1 MEDFT
6 MAFPTQIKKPFSQLE
21 IGAQFYEGGERF
33 KKTDT
38 NIAWSIKNDVL
49 WKEWAFSEEICTVAD
64 FVEMI
69 PLMPLED
76 IEFRAERI
84 KPIINGKVV
93 DCPDLVSTAY
103 TWDPKF
109 KDEVLPELKVL
120 QTIRTYHGYGYYGF
134 FKPSIAE
141 VLAQIPGNLIQRVY
155 GFEIIQVPQTAEDLN
170 EHIEYVREG
179 FHLALT
185 RLYERA

>member
-1 MEDFT
+1 
-6 MAFPTQIKKPFSQLE
+6 MAYPTQIKKPFSQLE
-21 IGAQFYEGGERF
+21 IGTQFYECDERF
-33 KKTDT
+33 KKTSAH
-38 NIAWSIKNDVL
+38 IAWSIKNNVL

-64 FVEMI
+64 AIEMI
-69 PLMPLED
+69 PLMPLEE
-76 IEFRAERI
+76 IESRAERI

-120 QTIRTYHGYGYYGF
+120 QTICTYHGYGHYSL

-141 VLAQIPGNLIQRVY
+141 VLAQIPDDLLQQVVA
-155 GFEIIQVPQTAEDLN
+155 FEIVDRPETAEDLN
-170 EHIEYVREG
+170 KHLDALNAG
-179 FHLALT
+179 FHVAYA
-185 RLYERA
+185 RLYVAK

>member
-1 MEDFT
+1 
-6 MAFPTQIKKPFSQLE
+6 MAFATQLKKPFKDLE

-33 KKTDT
+33 KKTDVD
-38 NIAWSIKNDVL
+38 IAWSIKNDVL
-49 WKEWAFSEEICTVAD
+49 MKEWAFAGDEECTVAD

-84 KPIINGKVV
+84 KPIIKGRVV

-120 QTIRTYHGYGYYGF
+120 QTIRTYHGYGYYGL

-141 VLAQIPGNLIQRVY
+141 VLAQIPGNLIHRVY
-155 GFEIIQVPQTAEDLN
+155 GFEIVQSPQTAEDLN
-170 EHIEYVREG
+170 KHIEYVREG
-179 FHLALT
+179 FHLAIT
-185 RLYERA
+185 VLYEKA